1 MESIK
6 RLSVGK
12 KWLFEVV
19 LAGAVLI
26 AWGFFSSKYGLET
39 SNYVLSSPKITAPI
53 RVVQLTDLHN
63 SEFGEGNAE
72 LIDLVSQQHPDLI
85 VMTGDMLNGRE
96 DETEIAASLVRMLT
110 EVAPVY
116 FSYGNHEVTHERMF
130 GRDLTAL
137 FEEAG
142 ATVLEGTY
150 EDVTVNGQTIR
161 LGGIYGYCLPE
172 KYYATGEAKRWECEF
187 LKEFQNTEDYTL
199 LLAHLP
205 TCWIRNDN
213 LDIWEIDCVLSGHEH
228 GGQIRLPWIG
238 GLYAPDQGFFPGR
251 SSGIYASQDGKRVMV
266 LSRGLGSGVG
276 VPRFNNVPEIVVVDI
291 LPQRAMEEE

>member
-1 MESIK
+1 MRCPLKK
-6 RLSVGK
+6 RAFVGLLVIIAA
-12 KWLFEVV
+12 WAAWCLLASRYALEV
-19 LAGAVLI
+19 
-26 AWGFFSSKYGLET
+26 T
-39 SNYVLSSPKITAPI
+39 NYVLSSPKLTAPI

-63 SEFGEGNAE
+63 SEFGEKNE
-72 LIDLVSQQHPDLI
+72 RLVRMVSKQHPDVILL
-85 VMTGDMLNGRE
+85 TGDMLNGRE
-96 DETEIAASLVRMLT
+96 DETEIAVNLVRRLT

-116 FSYGNHEVTHERMF
+116 FSYGNHEVTHEQMYA
-130 GRDLTAL
+130 RDLTAL
-137 FEEAG
+137 FEQAG
-142 ATVLEGTY
+142 ATVLNRTY

-172 KYYATGEAKRWECEF
+172 KYYYSGEARYWECEF

-213 LDIWEIDCVLSGHEH
+213 LDIWKIDFVVSGHEH

-251 SSGIYASQDGKRVMV
+251 SSGVYLSEDGKKAMV

-291 LPQRAMEEE
+291 LPQRAMEE

>member
-1 MESIK
+1 MSLGKK
-6 RLSVGK
+6 RL
-12 KWLFEVV
+12 L
-19 LAGAVLI
+19 AVLLAIVVVI
-26 AWGFFSSKYGLET
+26 AWGLIRSKYSLEL
-39 SNYVLSSPKITAPI
+39 SNYVLSSPKLTAPI

-63 SEFGEGNAE
+63 SEFGENNE
-72 LIDLVSQQHPDLI
+72 RLVRMVQKQSPDLI
-85 VMTGDMLNGRE
+85 FMTGDMLNGRE
-96 DETEIAASLVRMLT
+96 DETEIAVSLVRRLI

-137 FEEAG
+137 FEQAG
-142 ATVLEGTY
+142 ATVLDRTY

-172 KYYATGEAKRWECEF
+172 KYYSSGEAKRWECEY
-187 LKEFQNTEDYTL
+187 LKEFQDTESYTL

-213 LDIWEIDCVLSGHEH
+213 LDIWQIDCVLSGHEH
-228 GGQIRLPWIG
+228 GGQIRLPLIG

-276 VPRFNNVPEIVVVDI
+276 VPRFGNVPEIVVVDI
-291 LPQRAMEEE
+291 VPQRAMEEE

>member
-1 MESIK
+1 MRNCFKK
-6 RLSVGK
+6 RAS
-12 KWLFEVV
+12 
-19 LAGAVLI
+19 LALLLTFLALLV
-26 AWGFFSSKYGLET
+26 WGFLGSKYALEVT
-39 SNYVLSSPKITAPI
+39 NYVLSSPKLTAPI

-63 SEFGEGNAE
+63 SEFGKNNAR
-72 LIDLVSQQHPDLI
+72 LVSLVAQQHPDLI
-85 VMTGDMLNGRE
+85 LMTGDMLNGRE
-96 DETEIAASLVRMLT
+96 DKTEIAVNLVQRLT

-116 FSYGNHEVTHERMF
+116 FSYGNHEVTHEQMF

-142 ATVLEGTY
+142 ATVLDRTY
-150 EDVTVNGQTIR
+150 EDVTVNGQMIR

-172 KYYATGEAKRWECEF
+172 KYLRTGEAKRWECEF
-187 LKEFQNTEDYTL
+187 LKEFQDTESYTL

-205 TCWIRNDN
+205 TCWILNDN
-213 LDIWEIDCVLSGHEH
+213 LDIWQIDCVFSGHEH
-228 GGQIRLPWIG
+228 GGQIRLPLIG
-238 GLYAPDQGFFPGR
+238 GLYAPDRGFFPGR
-251 SSGIYASQDGKRVMV
+251 SSGIYASQDGERVMV

>member
-1 MESIK
+1 MK
-6 RLSVGK
+6 RLSARRK
-12 KWLFEVV
+12 RL
-19 LAGAVLI
+19 LAVLLAIAAVI
-26 AWGFFSSKYGLET
+26 AWGIFGSKYGLEL
-39 SNYVLSSPKITAPI
+39 SNYVLSSPKLATPI

-63 SEFGEGNAE
+63 SEFGKNNER
-72 LIDLVSQQHPDLI
+72 LVRMVSRQRPDLI
-85 VMTGDMLNGRE
+85 LMTGDMLNGRE
-96 DETEIAASLVRMLT
+96 DETEIEASLVRRLT

-142 ATVLEGTY
+142 ATVLDRTY
-150 EDVTVNGQTIR
+150 EDVTVNGQAIR

-172 KYYATGEAKRWECEF
+172 KYYASGEAKRWECEY
-187 LKEFQNTEDYTL
+187 LKEFQDTEYYTI

-213 LDIWEIDCVLSGHEH
+213 LDIWQIDCVVSGHEH
-228 GGQIRLPWIG
+228 GGQIRLPLIG

-251 SSGIYASQDGKRVMV
+251 SSGIYASQDGKRAMV
-266 LSRGLGSGVG
+266 FSRGLGSGVG

>member
-1 MESIK
+1 M
-6 RLSVGK
+6 K
-12 KWLFEVV
+12 KITIGVIALLIIVCAFECWRSQHTLLVTQYA
-19 LAGAVLI
+19 LTTDKL
-26 AWGFFSSKYGLET
+26 
-39 SNYVLSSPKITAPI
+39 TAPI
-53 RVVQLTDLHN
+53 RLVHLTDLHN
-63 SEFGEGNAE
+63 SEFGADNAE
-72 LIDLVSQQHPDLI
+72 LIDLVNQQAPDLI
-85 VMTGDMLNGRE
+85 LMTGDMLNGRE
-96 DETEIAASLVRMLT
+96 EETEVAVNLVRRLKET
-110 EVAPVY
+110 APVY
-116 FSYGNHEVTHERMF
+116 FSYGNHEVTHQNTFR
-130 GRDLTAL
+130 RDLTVL

-142 ATVLEGTY
+142 AVVLNRTY

-172 KYYATGEAKRWECEF
+172 KYYATGEARYWECEF

-251 SSGIYASQDGKRVMV
+251 SSGVYLSENGKKAMV
-266 LSRGLGSGVG
+266 LSRGLGSGNA
-276 VPRFNNVPEIVVVDI
+276 VPRFGNVPEVVVVDI
-291 LPQRAMEEE
+291 IPQRAMGEE

>member
-1 MESIK
+1 MSAGRK
-6 RLSVGK
+6 R
-12 KWLFEVV
+12 V
-19 LAGAVLI
+19 LAVLLAIAAVI
-26 AWGFFSSKYGLET
+26 AWGVIGSQYGLEVT
-39 SNYVLSSPKITAPI
+39 NYVLSSPKLTAPI

-63 SEFGEGNAE
+63 SEFGESNE
-72 LIDLVSQQHPDLI
+72 RLVRMVTRQHPDLI
-85 VMTGDMLNGRE
+85 LMTGDMLNGRE
-96 DETEIAASLVRMLT
+96 DETEIAVSLVRRLT

-142 ATVLEGTY
+142 ATVLDRTY

-172 KYYATGEAKRWECEF
+172 KYYSSGEAKRWECEY
-187 LKEFQNTEDYTL
+187 LKEFQDTESYTL

-213 LDIWEIDCVLSGHEH
+213 LDIWQIDCVVSGHEH
-228 GGQIRLPWIG
+228 GGQIRLPLIG
-238 GLYAPDQGFFPGR
+238 GLYAPDQGFFSGR
-251 SSGIYASQDGKRVMV
+251 SSGIYASQDYRRVMV

-291 LPQRAMEEE
+291 LPQRTVGEK

>member
-1 MESIK
+1 MRNCFKK
-6 RLSVGK
+6 RASLALLLTFLALLAWCLLGSQYA
-12 KWLFEVV
+12 LEV
-19 LAGAVLI
+19 
-26 AWGFFSSKYGLET
+26 T
-39 SNYVLSSPKITAPI
+39 NYVLSSPKLTAPI

-63 SEFGEGNAE
+63 SEFGENNE
-72 LIDLVSQQHPDLI
+72 RLVRMVARQHPDLI
-85 VMTGDMLNGRE
+85 LMTGDMLNGRE
-96 DETEIAASLVRMLT
+96 DKTEIAVNLVQRLT

-116 FSYGNHEVTHERMF
+116 FSYGNHEVTHEQMF

-142 ATVLEGTY
+142 ATVLDRTY

-172 KYYATGEAKRWECEF
+172 KYYSSGEAKRWECEY
-187 LKEFQNTEDYTL
+187 LKEFQDTESYTL

-205 TCWIRNDN
+205 TCWILNDN
-213 LDIWEIDCVLSGHEH
+213 LDIWQIDCVFSGHEH
-228 GGQIRLPWIG
+228 GGQIRLPLIG
-238 GLYAPDQGFFPGR
+238 GLYAPDRGFFPGR
-251 SSGIYASQDGKRVMV
+251 SSGIYASQDGERVMV

>member
-1 MESIK
+1 MK
-6 RLSVGK
+6 RFK
-12 KWLFEVV
+12 RCAV
-19 LAGAVLI
+19 LACLLLI
-26 AWGFFSSKYGLET
+26 ALVLLEVWRCKHLLTVT
-39 SNYVLSSPKITAPI
+39 SYALTTDKLTAPV
-53 RVVQLTDLHN
+53 RLVHLTDLHN
-63 SEFGEGNAE
+63 SEFGEDNAE
-72 LIDLVSQQHPDLI
+72 LIDLVNRQHPDLI
-85 VMTGDMLNGRE
+85 LMTGDMLNGRE
-96 DETEIAASLVRMLT
+96 EET
-110 EVAPVY
+110 EVAVNLVRRLTETVPVY
-116 FSYGNHEVTHERMF
+116 FSYGNHEVTHQNTFRS
-130 GRDLTAL
+130 DLTAL

-142 ATVLEGTY
+142 AVVLNRTY

-172 KYYATGEAKRWECEF
+172 KYYATGEARYWECEF

-251 SSGIYASQDGKRVMV
+251 SSGVYLSEDGKKAMV
-266 LSRGLGSGVG
+266 LSRGLGSGNA
-276 VPRFNNVPEIVVVDI
+276 VPRFGNVPEVVVVDI
-291 LPQRAMEEE
+291 LPQRAMGEE

>member
-1 MESIK
+1 MK
-6 RLSVGK
+6 RFK
-12 KWLFEVV
+12 RCAV
-19 LAGAVLI
+19 LACLLLI
-26 AWGFFSSKYGLET
+26 ALVLLEVWRCKHLLTVT
-39 SNYVLSSPKITAPI
+39 SYALTTDKLKQAI
-53 RVVQLTDLHN
+53 RLVHLTDLHN
-63 SEFGEGNAE
+63 SEFGEDNAE
-72 LIDLVSQQHPDLI
+72 LIDLVNRQNPDLI
-85 VMTGDMLNGRE
+85 LMTGDMLNGRE
-96 DETEIAASLVRMLT
+96 EET
-110 EVAPVY
+110 EVAVNLVRRLTETVPVY
-116 FSYGNHEVTHERMF
+116 FSYGNHEVTHQNTFRS
-130 GRDLTAL
+130 DLTAL

-142 ATVLEGTY
+142 AVVLNRTY

-172 KYYATGEAKRWECEF
+172 KYYATGEARYWECEF

-251 SSGIYASQDGKRVMV
+251 SSGVYLSEDGKKAMV
-266 LSRGLGSGVG
+266 LSRGLGSGNA
-276 VPRFNNVPEIVVVDI
+276 VPRFGNVPEVVVVDI
-291 LPQRAMEEE
+291 VPQRAMGEE

>member
-1 MESIK
+1 MSLGKK
-6 RLSVGK
+6 RL
-12 KWLFEVV
+12 L
-19 LAGAVLI
+19 AVLLAIVVVI
-26 AWGFFSSKYGLET
+26 AWGLIRSKYSLEL
-39 SNYVLSSPKITAPI
+39 SNYVLSSPKLTAPI

-63 SEFGEGNAE
+63 SEFGENNE
-72 LIDLVSQQHPDLI
+72 RLVRMVQKQSPDLI
-85 VMTGDMLNGRE
+85 FMTGDMLNGRE
-96 DETEIAASLVRMLT
+96 DETEIAVSLVRRLI

-130 GRDLTAL
+130 GRNLTAL

-172 KYYATGEAKRWECEF
+172 KYLRTGEAKRWECEF
-187 LKEFQNTEDYTL
+187 LKEFQDTESYTL

-213 LDIWEIDCVLSGHEH
+213 LDIWQIDCVFSGHEH
-228 GGQIRLPWIG
+228 GGQIRLSLIG

-276 VPRFNNVPEIVVVDI
+276 VPRFGNVPEIVVVDI
-291 LPQRAMEEE
+291 VPQRAMEEE

>member
-1 MESIK
+1 MSLGKK
-6 RLSVGK
+6 RL
-12 KWLFEVV
+12 L
-19 LAGAVLI
+19 AVLLAIVVVI
-26 AWGFFSSKYGLET
+26 AWGLIRSKYSLEL
-39 SNYVLSSPKITAPI
+39 SNYVLSSPKLTAPI
-53 RVVQLTDLHN
+53 RVFQLTDLHN
-63 SEFGEGNAE
+63 SEFGENNE
-72 LIDLVSQQHPDLI
+72 RLVRMVQKQSPDLI
-85 VMTGDMLNGRE
+85 FMTGDMLNGRE
-96 DETEIAASLVRMLT
+96 DETEIAVSLVRRLI

-130 GRDLTAL
+130 GRNLTAL

-172 KYYATGEAKRWECEF
+172 KYLRTGEAKRWECEF
-187 LKEFQNTEDYTL
+187 LKEFQNTESYTL

-205 TCWIRNDN
+205 TCWVRNDN
-213 LDIWEIDCVLSGHEH
+213 LDIWQIDCVFSGHEH
-228 GGQIRLPWIG
+228 GGQIRLPLIG

-251 SSGIYASQDGKRVMV
+251 SSGIYTSQDGRRVMV

-276 VPRFNNVPEIVVVDI
+276 VPRFNNVPEIVVADI

>member
-1 MESIK
+1 MK
-6 RLSVGK
+6 RFK
-12 KWLFEVV
+12 RCTV
-19 LAGAVLI
+19 LACLLLI
-26 AWGFFSSKYGLET
+26 ALMLLEVWRCKHLLTVT
-39 SNYVLSSPKITAPI
+39 SYELTTDKLKQAI
-53 RVVQLTDLHN
+53 RLVHLTDLHN
-63 SEFGEGNAE
+63 SEFGEDNAE
-72 LIDLVSQQHPDLI
+72 LIDLVNRQAPDLI
-85 VMTGDMLNGRE
+85 LMTGDMLNGRE
-96 DETEIAASLVRMLT
+96 EETEVAVNLVRRLT
-110 EVAPVY
+110 ETAPVY
-116 FSYGNHEVTHERMF
+116 FSYGNHEVTHQNTFRS
-130 GRDLTAL
+130 DLTAL

-142 ATVLEGTY
+142 AVMLNRTY

-172 KYYATGEAKRWECEF
+172 KYYATGEARYWECEF

-251 SSGIYASQDGKRVMV
+251 SSGVYLSEDGKKAMV
-266 LSRGLGSGVG
+266 LSRGLGSGNA
-276 VPRFNNVPEIVVVDI
+276 VPRFGNVPEVVVVDI
-291 LPQRAMEEE
+291 VPQRAMGEE

>member
-1 MESIK
+1 MTH
-6 RLSVGK
+6 LK
-12 KWLFEVV
+12 KS
-19 LAGAVLI
+19 LALLLASLALL
-26 AWGFFSSKYGLET
+26 AWGFLGSKYALEL
-39 SNYVLSSPKITAPI
+39 SNYVLSSPKLTAPI

-63 SEFGEGNAE
+63 SEFGENNAR
-72 LIDLVSQQHPDLI
+72 LVSLVAQQQPDLI
-85 VMTGDMLNGRE
+85 LMTGDMINGRE
-96 DETEIAASLVRMLT
+96 EETEIAVSLVRRLI

-116 FSYGNHEVTHERMF
+116 FSFGNHEVTHERMF

-142 ATVLEGTY
+142 ATVLDRTY
-150 EDVTVNGQTIR
+150 EDVTVNGKTIR

-172 KYYATGEAKRWECEF
+172 KYYSSGEAKRWECEY
-187 LKEFQNTEDYTL
+187 LKEFQDTESYTL

-213 LDIWEIDCVLSGHEH
+213 LDIWQIDCVVSGHEH
-228 GGQIRLPWIG
+228 GGQIRLPLIG

-251 SSGIYASQDGKRVMV
+251 SSGIYASQDGRRVMV

-276 VPRFNNVPEIVVVDI
+276 VPRFNNVPEIVVADI